1 MMTAGLQ
8 LVLLG
13 FSAVGFAGAG
23 ASLAVARARS
33 GLDGDRDAGM
43 LVVAA
48 TLFAFG
54 ALCALAGGGVLGV
67 LAFGGVVFWVGYVV
81 TAQRAGLFRIEK
93 ASPEE
98 ALPAEP
104 RQRT

>member
-8 LVLLG
+8 LILLG
-13 FSAVGFAGAG
+13 FAAVGFAGAG
-23 ASLAVARARS
+23 ASLAMARARS
-33 GLDGDRDAGM
+33 RLHDERDAGM
-43 LVVAA
+43 LAVAA

-54 ALCALAGGGVLGV
+54 ALCAVAGAGVLGV
-67 LAFGGVVFWVGYVV
+67 LAFGSVVLWVGYVV

-93 ASPEE
+93 VAPEE
-98 ALPAEP
+98 PQPAEP